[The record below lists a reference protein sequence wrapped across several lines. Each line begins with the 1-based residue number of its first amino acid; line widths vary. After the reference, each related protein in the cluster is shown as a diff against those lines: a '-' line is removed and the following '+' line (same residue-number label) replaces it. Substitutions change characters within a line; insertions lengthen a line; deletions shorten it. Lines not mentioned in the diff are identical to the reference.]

1 MDENFKNVIHSEFS
15 FEMVHC
21 VPNKRQQFV
30 SMGGLQMFLCGL
42 GSGKDIYRDFNILN
56 RILR

>member
-1 MDENFKNVIHSEFS
+1 MDQNFKTVIRREFS

-21 VPNKRQQFV
+21 VPSKKQQFI
-30 SMGGLQMFLCGL
+30 SMAGLQVFLCGL
-42 GSGKDIYRDFNILN
+42 GSGKDIYREFNILN